1 MAEDVV
7 TVAPD
12 DDLDRV
18 LALLADES
26 RDINRLPVIDE
37 DRLVGIIA
45 REDLLRTLRD
55 ERELAA

>member
-1 MAEDVV
+1 M
-7 TVAPD
+7 
-12 DDLDRV
+12 

-55 ERELAA
+55 ERELAT